1 MLFLTPSSPPNSAS
15 ELPARAGQ
23 QHDIVHVA
31 DVVDQLFAFAQSVH
45 APVEVR

>member
-23 QHDIVHVA
+23 QHDVVHVA
-31 DVVDQLFAFAQSVH
+31 DVVDETLPFAQPVH
-45 APVEVR
+45 AAVEGR